1 MSDNAARRGAPLDE
15 DEDDYGLYDGE
26 DLDGPPAGEPLDDDD
41 EEEDEDEEEDYR
53 GGRKGSGKSRS
64 RKKHKANPFLEL
76 EAEVDEDDEEDEE
89 GYDDGHGDFIDQEDE
104 EVPDTEDYLRT
115 DLRRHRDYDRRLDQQ
130 TDTDLQQLAADID
143 RRHKRTVPQFRGD
156 VSARPQHSLLPSVR
170 DPKLWMVRCREGKER
185 DLVLLVM
192 RKHFFATPRDT
203 PVRIHSIFC
212 RDDLKGY
219 IYVEADL
226 AAHVT
231 EALDKVTGVYLSR
244 MTLVPVKEMADVL
257 TIKKE
262 DQAVDLA
269 HKKWARIRRG
279 KYAGDLVR
287 IEDVADSGDKCTV
300 SLVPRLDLTGSSSN
314 ADRDMAPTATPDRK
328 RKKGGG
334 AALAKAGIARP
345 PQKLFEERDLPAHMV
360 RKLSRDGRG
369 FWALGPDRF
378 RNGLL
383 FKEVRATLLDFTG
396 APPTLDEIKMFSST
410 DGSIDALTL
419 RSLKSALDDRDKDTS
434 VFYPGDQVEVKS
446 GELAGVPAVIVSVSG
461 AVATIAPQIAG
472 AARDTQTSVPVD
484 QLRKRFSV
492 GNTVRVLVG
501 KHRGKIGTVVHVEGT
516 TATLLVTSE
525 NAEIQVFT
533 RDLQDAKDVTITEQ
547 APSTGGPEGE
557 RQLAKIEAAPIVV
570 GATARGMSMPTMP
583 GQKSTMGP
591 PRAPP
596 PPRAGALGQGARRRD
611 QLLGSTVKVTQ
622 GPYKG
627 YMGVVKSTSPD
638 GNVKVELHTNSK
650 VVTVHREK
658 LRVRDASG
666 TFVGPSYGPTGT
678 PHYGSAYGAAPG
690 MYGAPGGGRTPNY
703 GGGRTPNPYAS
714 AQTPNPYASAQTPNP
729 YASGGAFDPDG
740 GRTPAWDA
748 GSRTPYRPAGGND
761 DAAWNTGS
769 RTPAWGGAGSSS
781 AAYDGGYHNNDYR
794 GYGSSAPPPPSG
806 YGSSSTPAYVPSGA
820 GPSSHSQAPTPMGF
834 NAGPTPNLY
843 APTPSMHV
851 GSATPSYPGMAATPM
866 HVPHGAAT
874 PAYAPG
880 GAAAAAADDEPLGDA
895 WAREGVV
902 VEANP
907 TALHGAVPY
916 GVEMYIARAV
926 GDGTRADVAEVAT
939 GRVVQENVPVSA
951 LKPVAPSKNDA
962 IVVLAAT
969 RVGERGQLIAVHGG
983 GVQGIVRMPG
993 GTDFTIL
1000 KMAHLGKLH
1009 NASA

>member
-1 MSDNAARRGAPLDE
+1 MSDNDARRGAAID
-15 DEDDYGLYDGE
+15 DDDDDYGLYDGE
-26 DLDGPPAGEPLDDDD
+26 DLDGPPAGEPLDEDDD

-53 GGRKGSGKSRS
+53 GGRKGSSKSRS

-89 GYDDGHGDFIDQEDE
+89 GYDDGHADFIDQEDE

-143 RRHKRTVPQFRGD
+143 RRHKRTVPRFRGD
-156 VSARPQHSLLPSVR
+156 VSARSQHSLLPSVR

-300 SLVPRLDLTGSSSN
+300 SLVPRLDLTGNSSN
-314 ADRDMAPTATPDRK
+314 ADRDMAPMATPDRK

-334 AALAKAGIARP
+334 AAPAKAGIARP
-345 PQKLFEERDLPAHMV
+345 PQKPFDERDLPAHMV
-360 RKLSRDGRG
+360 RKLSRDNRG

-383 FKEVRATLLDFTG
+383 FKEVRATLLDFAG
-396 APPTLDEIKMFSST
+396 APPTLDEIKLFSST

-461 AVATIAPQIAG
+461 AVAIIAPQIAG

-516 TATLLVTSE
+516 TATLLVTAE

-570 GATARGMSMPTMP
+570 GATARGSMSMPTMP

-650 VVTVHREK
+650 VVSVHREK

-690 MYGAPGGGRTPNY
+690 I
-703 GGGRTPNPYAS
+703 
-714 AQTPNPYASAQTPNP
+714 
-729 YASGGAFDPDG
+729 
-740 GRTPAWDA
+740 
-748 GSRTPYRPAGGND
+748 
-761 DAAWNTGS
+761 

-781 AAYDGGYHNNDYR
+781 AAYDGGYHNNSGGYP
-794 GYGSSAPPPPSG
+794 GYGSSAAPPPPSG
-806 YGSSSTPAYVPSGA
+806 YGSSSTPAYAPGGA
-820 GPSSHSQAPTPMGF
+820 GPSSYSQAPTPAGF

-880 GAAAAAADDEPLGDA
+880 AAAAADDEPLGDA

-916 GVEMYIARAV
+916 GVEMYIARAL

-939 GRVVQENVPVSA
+939 GRVVQENVPVTA

-1009 NASA
+1009 NAPA